1 MSCPQPQI
9 RLTPITSGP
18 LLRNARIL
26 LGGEHQ
32 PTLLRYLDGWPK
44 RWRRP
49 HTLLIQFARD
59 GESLNRFADNSFDLA
74 VVQSPAAGQLPELVS
89 QLARIAR
96 QGLITRRPP
105 ALTVQE

>member
-9 RLTPITSGP
+9 RLTPLTSGP
-18 LLRNARIL
+18 LLRNPKVL

-49 HTLLIQFARD
+49 YTLLIQFARE
-59 GESLNRFADNSFDLA
+59 GESLARFADDSFDLA
-74 VVQSPAAGQLPELVS
+74 VVQTPAVGQLPELVS
-89 QLARIAR
+89 QLTRVAR

-105 ALTVQE
+105 RLSLQG